1 MKAKRPTK
9 GSVAI
14 LKANA
19 AKGSVTEGLRYTSSS
34 VSGSIPLTAS
44 ISRGEG
50 MKAQTA
56 SSNACTPLFLNAEPH
71 IMGTNFKSQTA

>member
-1 MKAKRPTK
+1 MKAKRPTN

-19 AKGSVTEGLRYTSSS
+19 AKGSAIEGLRYISSS
-34 VSGSIPLTAS
+34 VSGSIPFTAS

-50 MKAQTA
+50 MNAQTA
-56 SSNACTPLFLNAEPH
+56 S
-71 IMGTNFKSQTA
+71 KSA